1 MSKTH
6 NLAMTFIEKDAMT
19 EERICS
25 TRSDFMSSH
34 RKLTIDWLWKFKSEE
49 VDDWACSG
57 GAAEIE
63 GRGKNDLLAI
73 GWF

>member
-1 MSKTH
+1 
-6 NLAMTFIEKDAMT
+6 
-19 EERICS
+19 
-25 TRSDFMSSH
+25 MSSH
-34 RKLTIDWLWKFKSEE
+34 RKFTIDRLWKFKSEE
-49 VDDWACSG
+49 VDDWSCSG